1 MSVKVKVFLKESA
14 TLIKYIFEILKC
26 GSDNI
31 MIEIELLEKYDAVLK
46 QYKKSETIFEKDHLA
61 TGIIKL
67 FRGLK
72 MNNFNDEGRVYSRLL
87 CESPFW

>member
-14 TLIKYIFEILKC
+14 TLIKYIFVLILKC

-61 TGIIKL
+61 TQYYQIIS
-67 FRGLK
+67 G
-72 MNNFNDEGRVYSRLL
+72 
-87 CESPFW
+87 P